1 MQKDILRSLETLSV
15 LSALRW
21 SAERM
26 SFSELKR
33 STGLAG
39 ATLALRLK
47 VLESE
52 GYVEREVVKSWPPRT
67 LYRVTEKG
75 RELYSQLVEEK
86 LRPEVE
92 EYIERFPR
100 EIHSIVMKYLK
111 LKP

>member
-1 MQKDILRSLETLSV
+1 MRKDILHSLETLSV
-15 LSALRW
+15 LKALRQG
-21 SAERM
+21 AKR

-33 STGLAG
+33 DAGLAG

-47 VLESE
+47 ILERG

-67 LYRVTEKG
+67 LYRATEKG
-75 RELYSQLVEEK
+75 EELYRQLVEEK

-92 EYIERFPR
+92 EYIERFP
-100 EIHSIVMKYLK
+100 EEVHSIVMKYLK